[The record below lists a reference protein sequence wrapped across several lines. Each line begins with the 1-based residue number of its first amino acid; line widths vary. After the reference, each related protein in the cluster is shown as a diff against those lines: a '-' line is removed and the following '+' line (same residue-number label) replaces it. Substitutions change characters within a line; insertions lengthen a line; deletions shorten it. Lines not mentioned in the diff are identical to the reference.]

1 MTKQLQLQSQILK
14 SQLGQRLDQA
24 IAGLFL
30 DYSRSQIKEWILNNK
45 VQVNG
50 KIINKPKKKVFGNE
64 QIVINVLI
72 EKEDM
77 FLIAQNIPLNIVY
90 EDDEILVINKPC
102 NFVVHPGVRNP
113 NGTVLNALL
122 YHYPK
127 IINIP
132 RAGIVHR
139 LDKDT
144 IGLMVI
150 AKTITA
156 QAHLI
161 KAFQLRKITR
171 EYEAIVNG
179 RMIIDGTVDEP
190 IARHPT
196 KRTHMAVRTIGKI
209 AITHYKIMEH
219 FRAHTRLRLQLE
231 SGRMHQIRVHMAYI
245 KHPLVGDQL
254 YGCYQHQLKDVSEE
268 FRKTIKNFNRQA
280 LYAMMLRLHHPR
292 TNIEM
297 EWQINIPEDMII
309 LINILKK
316 DVIMNKGMI
325 DL

>member
-1 MTKQLQLQSQILK
+1 MSQQLQLQSKILK

-30 DYSRSQIKEWILNNK
+30 DYSRSQIKKWIINNK

-50 KIINKPKKKVFGNE
+50 KIINRPKEKVFGNE
-64 QIVINVLI
+64 QVIINVLI
-72 EKEDM
+72 KKEDI
-77 FLIAQNIPLNIVY
+77 LLVAQNIPLNIIY

-102 NFVVHPGVRNP
+102 DFVVHPGVGNP

-122 YHYPK
+122 YHYPN

-161 KAFQLRKITR
+161 KAFHLRKITR

-179 RMIIDGTVDEP
+179 RMTVDGTINKP

-196 KRTHMAVRTIGKI
+196 KRTHMAVCAVGKI

-245 KHPLVGDQL
+245 KHPLVGDPL
-254 YGCYQHQLKDVSEE
+254 YGCYQHQLKNVSGE
-268 FRKTIKNFNRQA
+268 FCKIIKNFNRQA
-280 LYAMMLRLHHPR
+280 LYAMMLRLYHPR

-297 EWQINIPEDMII
+297 EWKINIPEDMVI

-316 DVIMNKGMI
+316 DAVMNKDTM
-325 DL
+325 DF